1 VGPLDLLQERDR
13 LLQADIARKFLR
25 SILEHEEVAPLLSDH
40 GQKRCNDMHAA
51 TSDPEARLFRKGPG
65 KEARLSYMGHAM
77 TENRHG
83 PHGGLRS
90 CARRSPSL
98 NGINP

>member
-1 VGPLDLLQERDR
+1 
-13 LLQADIARKFLR
+13 
-25 SILEHEEVAPLLSDH
+25 
-40 GQKRCNDMHAA
+40 MHAA